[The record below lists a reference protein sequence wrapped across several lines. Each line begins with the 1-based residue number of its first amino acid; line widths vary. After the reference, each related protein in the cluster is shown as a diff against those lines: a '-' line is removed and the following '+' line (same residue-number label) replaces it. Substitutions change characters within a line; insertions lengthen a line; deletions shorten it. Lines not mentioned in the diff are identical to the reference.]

1 MYENR
6 SKGQAAPSDRR
17 SQGQSFSKP
26 LPQSLMEIDKDIARL
41 LARRAKLLHK
51 ANHGRRGTDPALEK
65 QLRQSWEANA
75 VELSRDPRFIR
86 QFFTLMQ
93 EVEVNTQEADAPRTG
108 FHLAPARRP
117 LDVKMK
123 GPSAS
128 RLTRLWLTLAA
139 ATSRNVTIDSVL
151 VNDPFNDLLKA
162 LNLCGASVAWNES
175 TGCYCKAESKLDFTD
190 KVLYIGEDTLNLY
203 MFIFL
208 AVGANSRLK
217 LTGGTDLKFLDLAP
231 LAHFLPQ
238 LGARLTNVV
247 AGTKGLPVRLECSG
261 VYSDA
266 VTIPADLPADA
277 ITALILAACTW
288 DKAVSI
294 ALQNSPA
301 GIACLDEILPLL
313 QRAGVKIT
321 LEGTTLHIVPSKDAM
336 PETFTQDMV
345 AMHVDTLLATSLLAF
360 PVFAGGKVSMT
371 GTWPSDAEGD
381 TALALLKAGGLRVSI
396 SAGVIESE
404 YSTSASADYNALLSA
419 MPATYAPIAL
429 AFVAASVAAN
439 TDARVAMPQLP
450 DSIPASVAEDFLA
463 QIGLEPLGHEGET
476 PALRPTKTPIAAGGW
491 ASPAPEWSMALAM
504 ASFLRSGLRIANP
517 GNMTALMP
525 NFWHFFNGLPSPNLA
540 PKSKE
545 ETSNDKPNRR
555 RIIAG

>member
-1 MYENR
+1 
-6 SKGQAAPSDRR
+6 
-17 SQGQSFSKP
+17 
-26 LPQSLMEIDKDIARL
+26 MEIDKDIARL
-41 LARRAKLLHK
+41 LARRAKLLNK

-86 QFFTLMQ
+86 QFFTLLQ
-93 EVEVNTQEADAPRTG
+93 EVEANTQEADAPRTG

-117 LDVKMK
+117 LEVNMK

-139 ATSRNVTIDSVL
+139 GTGRNVTINSAL

-162 LNLCGASVAWNES
+162 LNQCGGVLAWNET
-175 TGCYCKAESKLDFTD
+175 TGCYCKSESKLDFTD
-190 KVLYIGEDTLNLY
+190 KVVYIGEDTLNLY
-203 MFIFL
+203 MLIFL
-208 AVGANSRLK
+208 AMSSNSRLK
-217 LTGGTDLKFLDLAP
+217 LMGGTDLKFLDLVP

-247 AGTKGLPVRLECSG
+247 PGTKGLPVRIECSG

-266 VTIPADLPADA
+266 LTIPADLPADA
-277 ITALILAACTW
+277 VTALILAATTW
-288 DKAVSI
+288 DKPVSL
-294 ALQNSPA
+294 ALQDSPA
-301 GIACLDEILPLL
+301 GIACLDEILPIL
-313 QRAGVKIT
+313 QRAGANVD
-321 LEGTTLHIVPSKDAM
+321 LDGTTLRIVPNKDAM
-336 PETFTQDMV
+336 PETFTPDMV

-360 PVFAGGKVSMT
+360 PAFAGGKVSMT
-371 GTWPSDAEGD
+371 GTWPKTAEGD
-381 TALALLKAGGLRVSI
+381 AALALLKAGGLRVNI

-404 YSTSASADYNALLSA
+404 YATAASADYNAILSTL
-419 MPATYAPIAL
+419 PATYAPIAL
-429 AFVAASVAAN
+429 TFAAASVAAN
-439 TDARVAMPQLP
+439 ADARVAMPQM
-450 DSIPASVAEDFLA
+450 PASIATTVAEDFLA
-463 QIGLEPLGHEGET
+463 QIGLEPLGLEGEV

-540 PKSKE
+540 PKPKE